1 MHSTMSSPNASN
13 HVPNH
18 VQMRTELCAD
28 ELLLLPDY
36 LLLAEGPV
44 REHAVVVAKGKFL
57 DIGRADELI
66 ARYPLLTPVALPGKL
81 LMPGFVDAHHH
92 LTQSF
97 GKALAFGEPSEIYR
111 RIWVPLEN
119 CLDDNLLYL
128 SAKLAALEALR
139 GGFTT
144 VCDAGTRSDSD
155 VATIAAATQEVGVRC
170 VLGMICNDLA
180 EHVDARERAAI
191 VERAQDH
198 LARWDGHDLVRPSLA
213 ISVPEAGSDGML
225 QTVAALCAD
234 AGAVFQTHANEHLAS
249 VERSI
254 VGRKMRPI
262 EHLHHA
268 GALGPQTLIA
278 HATLVTPSELNLLR
292 DTGTAVSYNPVA
304 SSWKGNAV
312 APALQMAALGIR
324 FGLGTDGTRSDAF
337 RLLDAAETAQR
348 FAYGLATGDS
358 SCGAGKLWLDHALSG
373 GADALGLAALTGEIA
388 RGKAADFLLVDLDV
402 PEMRPSW
409 NLEWELV
416 RLANRSQ
423 IDAVF
428 VAGRMRLWHGWP
440 VDWDARALLREIDEV
455 AAAVVARAPIQR
467 VHAAASPV
475 APVTRAEAAQRPV
488 APLAPLAPL
497 APNI

>member
-1 MHSTMSSPNASN
+1 MQTRSTAASPCPLS
-13 HVPNH
+13 
-18 VQMRTELCAD
+18 RTELCAD
-28 ELLLLPDY
+28 ELLLLPET

-44 REHAVVVAKGKFL
+44 REHAVVVANGRFR
-57 DIGRADELI
+57 DIGPADELV
-66 ARYPLLTPVALPGKL
+66 ARYPLLTPLALPGKL

-119 CLDDNLLYL
+119 CLDENLLFL
-128 SAKLAALEALR
+128 STKLAALEALR

-155 VATIAAATQEVGVRC
+155 ISTIAAATQEVGVRC
-170 VLGMICNDLA
+170 VLGKICNDMGD
-180 EHVDARERAAI
+180 HIDARERGAI
-191 VERAQDH
+191 LVRAQAH
-198 LARWDGHDLVRPSLA
+198 LAHWSGHALVHPSLA

-225 QTVAALCAD
+225 QTVATMCAE

-254 VGRKMRPI
+254 VARKMRPI
-262 EHLHHA
+262 EHLHHV

-292 DTGTAVSYNPVA
+292 DTGAAVSYNPVA

-348 FAYGLATGDS
+348 FAFGLATGDS
-358 SCGAGKLWLDHALSG
+358 SCGAGKLWLDHALRG
-373 GADALGLAALTGEIA
+373 GADAVRLGALTGEIA
-388 RGKAADFLLVDLDV
+388 PGKAADFLLVDLDV

-409 NLEWELV
+409 ELEWELV
-416 RLANRSQ
+416 RLANRNQ

-428 VAGRMRLWHGWP
+428 VAGRLRLWHGWP
-440 VDWDARALLREIDEV
+440 IDWDASALLREVDEA
-455 AAAVVARAPIQR
+455 AAAVVARAPIKR
-467 VHAAASPV
+467 VHAAPLSV
-475 APVTRAEAAQRPV
+475 NPVTPAPPTVCGATQAQS
-488 APLAPLAPL
+488 ATQTLAPLVSSS
-497 APNI
+497 